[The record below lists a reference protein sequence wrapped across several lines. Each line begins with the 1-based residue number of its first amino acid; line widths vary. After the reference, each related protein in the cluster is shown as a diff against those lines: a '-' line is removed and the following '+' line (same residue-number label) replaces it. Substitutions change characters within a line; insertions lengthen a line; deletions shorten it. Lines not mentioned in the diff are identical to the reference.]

1 MDMNYGLFQE
11 QTLKLNM
18 TQNLAQAISILQLNM
33 VELTSFIE
41 EIAIENPLLEVE
53 TKFYSPLDFG
63 RTKKKRSRKLD
74 EKQPYEAL
82 LPDRKQNLYDF
93 LLMQTIT
100 FELSDQEKKYLD
112 FLIHNI
118 DESGYLEVDLEDAS
132 KILNLPIEIGKQMLR
147 LIHELDPAGIGARN
161 LQECL
166 LIQLERKGQLT
177 LKYRY
182 ILTKYFHDF
191 AEKKWKNIQ
200 RHVDISLKE
209 IQYLY
214 DLIQKLNPRP
224 GLLYSPE
231 KTEYVIPDIILEKE
245 VDGWHIQIVEDL
257 FLNVRF
263 NDEYYTQLIHEQ
275 DSETISYAKDKYRQI
290 QWLKNSIEQ
299 RKNTILK
306 IMKGILQKQETY
318 FLDVN
323 ATLKPMTM
331 AEIAEKIGVHEST
344 VSRVVKNKYV
354 KTPTGM
360 HALRNLFTNQLSSN
374 YGMNNLSKE
383 AVKKEIQAIID
394 KEDKTKP
401 FSDNAILSI
410 LKDKGIHISRRTIT
424 KYRESMNIPS
434 SVKRKRY
441 YV

>member
-118 DESGYLEVDLEDAS
+118 NESGYLEVDLEDAS

-191 AEKKWKNIQ
+191 AEKNGKI
-200 RHVDISLKE
+200 
-209 IQYLY
+209 
-214 DLIQKLNPRP
+214 
-224 GLLYSPE
+224 
-231 KTEYVIPDIILEKE
+231 
-245 VDGWHIQIVEDL
+245 
-257 FLNVRF
+257 F
-263 NDEYYTQLIHEQ
+263 
-275 DSETISYAKDKYRQI
+275 KD
-290 QWLKNSIEQ
+290 
-299 RKNTILK
+299 
-306 IMKGILQKQETY
+306 M
-318 FLDVN
+318 
-323 ATLKPMTM
+323 
-331 AEIAEKIGVHEST
+331 
-344 VSRVVKNKYV
+344 
-354 KTPTGM
+354 
-360 HALRNLFTNQLSSN
+360 
-374 YGMNNLSKE
+374 
-383 AVKKEIQAIID
+383 
-394 KEDKTKP
+394 
-401 FSDNAILSI
+401 
-410 LKDKGIHISRRTIT
+410 
-424 KYRESMNIPS
+424 
-434 SVKRKRY
+434 
-441 YV
+441 

>member
-1 MDMNYGLFQE
+1 
-11 QTLKLNM
+11 
-18 TQNLAQAISILQLNM
+18 
-33 VELTSFIE
+33 
-41 EIAIENPLLEVE
+41 
-53 TKFYSPLDFG
+53 
-63 RTKKKRSRKLD
+63 
-74 EKQPYEAL
+74 
-82 LPDRKQNLYDF
+82 
-93 LLMQTIT
+93 
-100 FELSDQEKKYLD
+100 
-112 FLIHNI
+112 
-118 DESGYLEVDLEDAS
+118 
-132 KILNLPIEIGKQMLR
+132 
-147 LIHELDPAGIGARN
+147 
-161 LQECL
+161 
-166 LIQLERKGQLT
+166 
-177 LKYRY
+177 
-182 ILTKYFHDF
+182 
-191 AEKKWKNIQ
+191 
-200 RHVDISLKE
+200 
-209 IQYLY
+209 
-214 DLIQKLNPRP
+214 
-224 GLLYSPE
+224 
-231 KTEYVIPDIILEKE
+231 
-245 VDGWHIQIVEDL
+245 
-257 FLNVRF
+257 
-263 NDEYYTQLIHEQ
+263 
-275 DSETISYAKDKYRQI
+275 
-290 QWLKNSIEQ
+290 
-299 RKNTILK
+299 
-306 IMKGILQKQETY
+306 MKGILQKQETY